1 MSEFLKISPEQI
13 ENAIKLIGKDWMLI
27 TASDKKNV
35 KTNAM
40 TASWGALGVLWNKNI
55 CICFVRPE
63 RYTHELLMAEKEF
76 SIAFLD
82 DTYREALRFCGKES
96 GRNSDKL
103 ASCGLN
109 VEKIDGIDVISE
121 AKLVLT
127 CRKLYMD
134 ELKKSNFLDGSLLKN
149 YENGGYHTVFVCEI
163 TGAYKKGE

>member
-27 TASDKKNV
+27 TANDKNNG

-63 RYTHELLMAEKEF
+63 RYTHELLMAEHEL

-82 DTYREALRFCGKES
+82 DTYRDALKFCGRES
-96 GRNSDKL
+96 GRNADKL

-109 VEKIDGIDVISE
+109 IEKIDGIDVISE

-127 CRKLYMD
+127 CRKLYVD
-134 ELKKSNFLDGSLLKN
+134 ELKKSAFLDESLLKN

>member
-109 VEKIDGIDVISE
+109 VEKIDGIDVISD

-127 CRKLYMD
+127 CRKLYID
-134 ELKKSNFLDGSLLKN
+134 ELKKSAFLDESLLKN